1 MIKLLKVHSY
11 EVGLY
16 FRNGEFHG
24 LLDAGWYLLLDVPFY
39 RARVDVVSQRAPW
52 LVHEKLDV
60 IVKSGALN
68 GRAKVLDLKDYERA
82 LVWIDGRFS
91 HVLPPGLSAYW
102 TTFCDVK
109 AEIVDAREVRFTHPD
124 LPVIVK
130 SQLVDRALESVTV
143 PAGHV
148 GVWFRD
154 GNFIETLPA
163 GRYAFWKNVAEVKVV
178 PVDTRAQIL
187 DVAGQE
193 IMTADK
199 VTLRLNALVSYRV
212 VDVRLAVGVCDDA
225 RQALYRDTQL
235 ALRALVGGREL
246 DSFLADKD
254 GVVIELEQ
262 AVRRRV
268 AAIGLEVLAVGI
280 RDVILPGEMKE

>member
-1 MIKLLKVHSY
+1 MIKLLKIHSY

-16 FRNGEFHG
+16 FRNGEFRG

-102 TTFCDVK
+102 TTFRDVRV
-109 AEIVDAREVRFTHPD
+109 EVVDARAVRFTHPE
-124 LPVIVK
+124 LPVIVQ
-130 SQLVDRALESVTV
+130 STLADRVLDTVVV

-148 GVWFRD
+148 GVRVPD
-154 GNFIETLPA
+154 GGFVEALP
-163 GRYAFWKNVAEVKVV
+163 
-178 PVDTRAQIL
+178 
-187 DVAGQE
+187 
-193 IMTADK
+193 
-199 VTLRLNALVSYRV
+199 
-212 VDVRLAVGVCDDA
+212 
-225 RQALYRDTQL
+225 
-235 ALRALVGGREL
+235 
-246 DSFLADKD
+246 
-254 GVVIELEQ
+254 
-262 AVRRRV
+262 
-268 AAIGLEVLAVGI
+268 
-280 RDVILPGEMKE
+280 